1 VLSADGRPIRD
12 TKEFALIMFRK
23 RPGETVH
30 LSILTGTLTRQVDV
44 PVMQSPRDTTALLD
58 PADTDQYLIPR
69 LGALVLPMTPELAS
83 QFGGQ
88 RESGGLLVVARTFG
102 AAADEVN
109 LKTGDILYYA
119 NSRKL
124 DAIADLKNFVQ
135 GLKSGDAVVLQVERS
150 GLLNFLAFRYQE

>member
-1 VLSADGRPIRD
+1 
-12 TKEFALIMFRK
+12 MFRK

-30 LSILTGTLTRQVDV
+30 LSILSGTLTRQVDV
-44 PVMQSPRDTTALLD
+44 PVTQSPRDTAALLD

-83 QFGGQ
+83 QFGSQ
-88 RESGGLLVVARTFG
+88 RQSGGLLVVARTFG

-119 NSRKL
+119 NTTKL
-124 DAIADLKNFVQ
+124 DSIADLKNFVQ
-135 GLKSGDAVVLQVERS
+135 GLKSGDAVVLQVERN
-150 GLLNFLAFRYQE
+150 GLLNFLAFRYEE